1 MAAKS
6 AAKPSKKSAL
16 HRYFPLYTMMVPG
29 LIYLLVN
36 NYIPMAGLIIAFKK
50 VDFRV
55 GIFKSLWAGLD
66 NFKYLF
72 SSPDAFIITRNTI
85 LYNLVFIIIN
95 AVIGILFA
103 LLLNE
108 VRSKAA
114 KSIYQNFIL
123 LPYLISMVIVSYLV
137 YAFLSNDTGF
147 INNSILNTFGGGK
160 IMWYQEKKYWPFIIV
175 FVNTW
180 KSFGFNCIIY
190 LSTVVGI
197 SQDYYEASSLDGATK
212 LQQIRTITLPM
223 LKPTFITL
231 TLLAIGRMFYSD
243 FGLFYQVPMN
253 QGILYDVTNVI
264 DTYVYRALINLGD
277 IGMSSAAGLYQSIV
291 GFIFIISANWVV
303 KKIDRE
309 NALF

>member
-1 MAAKS
+1 MSVKAAAPK
-6 AAKPSKKSAL
+6 KKSSF
-16 HRYFPLYTMMVPG
+16 RKYFPLYTMMVPG

-50 VDFRV
+50 VDFRL
-55 GIFKSLWAGLD
+55 GILNSPWAGID

-72 SSPDAFIITRNTI
+72 TSPDALIITRNTI
-85 LYNLVFIIIN
+85 LYNVAYILIN
-95 AVIGILFA
+95 AIIGILFA

-108 VRSKAA
+108 VRSKVA
-114 KSIYQNFIL
+114 KSVYQNFIL

-137 YAFLSNDTGF
+137 YAFLSNDTGLV
-147 INNSILNTFGGGK
+147 NNSILKALGLK
-160 IMWYQEKKYWPFIIV
+160 EIMWYQDSKYWPFIII

-190 LSTVVGI
+190 LSTLVGI
-197 SQDYYEASSLDGATK
+197 SQDYYEAASIDGATR

-223 LKPTFITL
+223 LKPTVVIL
-231 TLLAIGRMFYSD
+231 SLLAIGRMFYSD

-291 GFIFIISANWVV
+291 GFIFIVAANKIV
-303 KKIDRE
+303 KKVDKE

>member
-1 MAAKS
+1 MSVKAAAPK
-6 AAKPSKKSAL
+6 KKSSF
-16 HRYFPLYTMMVPG
+16 RKYFPLYTMMIPG
-29 LIYLLVN
+29 IIYLLVN

-50 VDFRV
+50 VDFRL
-55 GIFKSLWAGLD
+55 GIINSPWAGLA
-66 NFKYLF
+66 NFSYLF
-72 SSPDAFIITRNTI
+72 TSPDALIITRNTI
-85 LYNLVFIIIN
+85 LYNVAFIIIN
-95 AVIGILFA
+95 AIIGILFA

-108 VRSKAA
+108 IRSKAA

-137 YAFLSNDTGF
+137 YAFLSNDTGLV
-147 INNSILNTFGGGK
+147 NNSILKALGLK
-160 IMWYQEKKYWPFIIV
+160 EIMWYQDTKYWPFIII

-190 LSTVVGI
+190 LSTLVGI
-197 SQDYYEASSLDGATK
+197 SQDYYEAASIDGATRM
-212 LQQIRTITLPM
+212 QQIRTITLPM
-223 LKPTFITL
+223 LKPTVVIL
-231 TLLAIGRMFYSD
+231 SLLAIGRMFYSD

-277 IGMSSAAGLYQSIV
+277 IGMSSAAGLYQSVV
-291 GFIFIISANWVV
+291 GFIFIVAANKIV
-303 KKIDRE
+303 KRVDKE

>member
-1 MAAKS
+1 MSLKAAAPK
-6 AAKPSKKSAL
+6 KKSSF
-16 HRYFPLYTMMVPG
+16 RKYFPLYTMMIPG

-50 VDFRV
+50 VDFRL
-55 GIFKSLWAGLD
+55 GILNSPWAGID

-72 SSPDAFIITRNTI
+72 TSPDALIITRNTI
-85 LYNLVFIIIN
+85 LYNVAFILIN
-95 AVIGILFA
+95 AIIGILFA

-108 VRSKAA
+108 VRSKVA
-114 KSIYQNFIL
+114 KSVYQNFIL

-137 YAFLSNDTGF
+137 YAFLSNDTGLV
-147 INNSILNTFGGGK
+147 NNSILKALGLK
-160 IMWYQEKKYWPFIIV
+160 EIMWYQDTKYWPFIII

-190 LSTVVGI
+190 LSTLVGI
-197 SQDYYEASSLDGATK
+197 SQDYYEAASIDGATR

-223 LKPTFITL
+223 LKPTVIIL
-231 TLLAIGRMFYSD
+231 SLLAIGRMFYSD

-291 GFIFIISANWVV
+291 GFLFIVAANKIV
-303 KKIDRE
+303 KKVDKE

>member
-1 MAAKS
+1 MSVKAAAPK
-6 AAKPSKKSAL
+6 KKSSF
-16 HRYFPLYTMMVPG
+16 RKYFPLYTMMVPG

-50 VDFRV
+50 VDFRL
-55 GIFKSLWAGLD
+55 GILNSPWAGID

-72 SSPDAFIITRNTI
+72 TSPDALIITRNTI
-85 LYNLVFIIIN
+85 LYNVAFILIN
-95 AVIGILFA
+95 AIIGILFA

-108 VRSKAA
+108 VRSKVA
-114 KSIYQNFIL
+114 KSVYQNFIL

-137 YAFLSNDTGF
+137 YAFLSNDTGLV
-147 INNSILNTFGGGK
+147 NNSILKALGLK
-160 IMWYQEKKYWPFIIV
+160 EIMWYQDSKYWPFIII

-190 LSTVVGI
+190 LSTLVGI
-197 SQDYYEASSLDGATK
+197 SQDYYEAASIDGATR

-223 LKPTFITL
+223 LKPTVVIL
-231 TLLAIGRMFYSD
+231 SLLAIGRMFYSD

-291 GFIFIISANWVV
+291 GFIFIVAANKIV
-303 KKIDRE
+303 KKVDKE